1 MFIYIIINSGWS
13 LTCIFMKERE
23 MRFLCILDDHLH
35 ILCFAICS
43 NVILN
48 TLMAYLLYQDLLVA
62 ICDFRYNANKF
73 TTGGMA
79 VVEFGVPTG
88 FMAELESDVT
98 KLVGVQKTEIIDQK
112 IMLYFDEVSYTSKY
126 TQENKYGQANLKA
139 SALSLVLL
147 RI

>member
-1 MFIYIIINSGWS
+1 M
-13 LTCIFMKERE
+13 
-23 MRFLCILDDHLH
+23 CILDDHQH
-35 ILCFAICS
+35 ILCLAISS

-48 TLMAYLLYQDLLVA
+48 TLITYLLYQDLLVG

-112 IMLYFDEVSYTSKY
+112 VMLYFDEVSYASP
-126 TQENKYGQANLKA
+126 LKKTHTDKPI
-139 SALSLVLL
+139 LKKKL
-147 RI
+147 

>member
-1 MFIYIIINSGWS
+1 M
-13 LTCIFMKERE
+13 
-23 MRFLCILDDHLH
+23 CILDDHQH
-35 ILCFAICS
+35 IPCLAIRS

-48 TLMAYLLYQDLLVA
+48 TLITYLLYQDLLVG
-62 ICDFRYNANKF
+62 ICDFRYNTNKF

-112 IMLYFDEVSYTSKY
+112 VMLYFDEVSYTSP
-126 TQENKYGQANLKA
+126 LKKTHTDKQI
-139 SALSLVLL
+139 LKKKL
-147 RI
+147 

>member
-1 MFIYIIINSGWS
+1 
-13 LTCIFMKERE
+13 
-23 MRFLCILDDHLH
+23 
-35 ILCFAICS
+35 
-43 NVILN
+43 
-48 TLMAYLLYQDLLVA
+48 MAYLLYQDLLVA